1 MASSSSS
8 NISAPI
14 NGHTSSTASNSASSD
29 ALPFSRELSNA
40 LIDFVLQRHDTSEP
54 PRKRP
59 KIQATSS
66 GQAESE
72 LEHIIVKESRWEI
85 QCAGSRLS
93 ELDTPIERSD
103 IRPYVHWTQY
113 SKPDYIDILDNT
125 SQHIFHAPLP
135 PNGDVEDVH
144 LALLVDVESRK
155 WAKQQGR
162 LWTEFGISLYQKDGF
177 DFIDLIFIIKWNTTS
192 SPYNV
197 LQATAKTRA
206 LTAVMAKY
214 FSDLSVS
221 EAGEWSPQDFY
232 QSVHSTDKN
241 DEVSAMK
248 VEELKSDLYPFQKRA
263 IQWLLRKEGVEWS
276 PSVVK
281 GVFISHDFGLPNSFI
296 RTADGLGRPCYVSH
310 LFGIVTLDLG
320 PFIASERQLRGG
332 ILAEEMGLGKTVEMI
347 SLITL
352 HKRSKD
358 GSANIFD
365 QFTNQY
371 VQPTGATLVITPPS
385 ILQQWIS
392 EVKRHAPHL
401 KVMHYEG
408 VKAHNKI
415 NASDLLNSLATSDVV
430 ISTYSVLAAEINF
443 TQLNPTKRLRHESKY
458 PRPKSPI
465 MMLSW
470 WRILMDEAQ
479 MIESGVSKAAVVA
492 RMIPRENAWCVTG
505 TPVKRDVKDLLGLL
519 VFLRY
524 EPYASIKHIWSSL
537 ISSHKNEFRR
547 LFGSLALRHSKQSVR
562 DELKLPD
569 QRRYVITMPF
579 TPIEEQHYQEL
590 FNQMCEESGLDTQGA
605 PLIDTWDPD
614 EVSDVMRRWLVRL
627 RQTVLHPE
635 VGGRNRRA
643 LGHKDGPL
651 RTVDQVLDVMMDQ
664 TDVSI
669 RADQR
674 TLLTSKLKRGQLFE
688 NSPRVKESLQ
698 IWTEAVAEAL
708 SMVAECREQLR
719 QEQSKILAD
728 GTSVGRGSR
737 HVSGVDSDEEEQE
750 E

>member
-1 MASSSSS
+1 
-8 NISAPI
+8 
-14 NGHTSSTASNSASSD
+14 
-29 ALPFSRELSNA
+29 
-40 LIDFVLQRHDTSEP
+40 
-54 PRKRP
+54 
-59 KIQATSS
+59 
-66 GQAESE
+66 
-72 LEHIIVKESRWEI
+72 
-85 QCAGSRLS
+85 
-93 ELDTPIERSD
+93 
-103 IRPYVHWTQY
+103 
-113 SKPDYIDILDNT
+113 
-125 SQHIFHAPLP
+125 
-135 PNGDVEDVH
+135 
-144 LALLVDVESRK
+144 
-155 WAKQQGR
+155 
-162 LWTEFGISLYQKDGF
+162 
-177 DFIDLIFIIKWNTTS
+177 
-192 SPYNV
+192 
-197 LQATAKTRA
+197 
-206 LTAVMAKY
+206 
-214 FSDLSVS
+214 
-221 EAGEWSPQDFY
+221 
-232 QSVHSTDKN
+232 
-241 DEVSAMK
+241 
-248 VEELKSDLYPFQKRA
+248 
-263 IQWLLRKEGVEWS
+263 
-276 PSVVK
+276 
-281 GVFISHDFGLPNSFI
+281 
-296 RTADGLGRPCYVSH
+296 
-310 LFGIVTLDLG
+310 
-320 PFIASERQLRGG
+320 
-332 ILAEEMGLGKTVEMI
+332 
-347 SLITL
+347 
-352 HKRSKD
+352 
-358 GSANIFD
+358 
-365 QFTNQY
+365 
-371 VQPTGATLVITPPS
+371 
-385 ILQQWIS
+385 
-392 EVKRHAPHL
+392 
-401 KVMHYEG
+401 
-408 VKAHNKI
+408 
-415 NASDLLNSLATSDVV
+415 
-430 ISTYSVLAAEINF
+430 
-443 TQLNPTKRLRHESKY
+443 
-458 PRPKSPI
+458 
-465 MMLSW
+465 MLSW